1 VNDAVTREVMKNL
14 RLEITVHEKVLLT
27 TIGLAAVLQIMGCGE
42 SETTVDNSPT
52 AIPAAT
58 SEPAVKASSPLLAEH
73 MGTYK
78 QKLAFGSFMIMTL
91 KGDGTFVYGTDTK
104 PRIHTGEWSVD
115 EDKIQITFSKKVLLG
130 QTSRYRFDGDGQL
143 TLMEWLV
150 DGEVT
155 EVGEPLRDV
164 FIKVK

>member
-1 VNDAVTREVMKNL
+1 M
-14 RLEITVHEKVLLT
+14 HEKVFLA

-42 SETTVDNSPT
+42 SESTVDNSPT
-52 AIPAAT
+52 ATPAAT
-58 SEPAVKASSPLLAEH
+58 LDPAVKASSPELAKH

-78 QKLAFGSFMIMTL
+78 QKMAFGSFIIMTL

-115 EDKIQITFSKKVLLG
+115 DEKLQITFSKKVLVG

-150 DGEVT
+150 DGEFT
-155 EVGEPLRDV
+155 EVGESLRDV
-164 FIKVK
+164 FNKVK

>member
-1 VNDAVTREVMKNL
+1 MQSNIILA
-14 RLEITVHEKVLLT
+14 I
-27 TIGLAAVLQIMGCGE
+27 IGLAAVLQIMGCGE

-52 AIPAAT
+52 ATADPT
-58 SEPAVKASSPLLAEH
+58 VKASSPELAKH
-73 MGTYK
+73 MGTYN
-78 QKLAFGSFMIMTL
+78 QKLPFGGFMIMTL

-115 EDKIQITFSKKVLLG
+115 DEKIQITFSKKVLVG

-150 DGEVT
+150 DGEFM
-155 EVGEPLRDV
+155 EVDESLRDV
-164 FIKVK
+164 FNKVK